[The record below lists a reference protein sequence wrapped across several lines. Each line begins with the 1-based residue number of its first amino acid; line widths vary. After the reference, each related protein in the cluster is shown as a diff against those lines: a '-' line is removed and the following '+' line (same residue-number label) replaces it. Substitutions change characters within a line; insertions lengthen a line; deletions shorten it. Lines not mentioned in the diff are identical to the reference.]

1 VTGAPHPLLDRLLA
15 AARGS
20 FPPVDGGVTVL
31 PPLDDGLEA
40 IVAFTGHAV
49 VATALRLEDLVQ
61 AGADGYGG
69 ATSPD
74 VQRVVAGPD
83 GWIDVHDV
91 TLVGYGL
98 GDDGSGPLLARREDL
113 AGHPRVAHARSIR
126 SDVRVHGD
134 DRGVV
139 TLARGLAGRTE
150 LSLELA
156 PERQGAGEGGGLL
169 TEVLRLVPA
178 GSPVFAA
185 VSPGNARSL
194 RLFLRHGFTP
204 VGSEIQIRPRRCPT
218 PCWPIPDARSFWWRE
233 ASTRG

>member
-1 VTGAPHPLLDRLLA
+1 VTGGRHPLLEELLA

-20 FPPVDGGVTVL
+20 FPPVDGGVTVV
-31 PPLDDGLEA
+31 PALDGGLEA

-49 VATALRLEDLVQ
+49 IATALSRDELML

-69 ATSPD
+69 ATSAD
-74 VQRVVAGPD
+74 VQRAIAGPE

-91 TLVGYGL
+91 TLVGSGL
-98 GDDGSGPLLARREDL
+98 GDDGSRPLLPRRDDL
-113 AGHPRVAHARSIR
+113 TGHPRVTHASRIR
-126 SDVRVHGD
+126 SDVRVYGD
-134 DRGVV
+134 DRGLV
-139 TLARGLAGRTE
+139 TLACGLAGRPE

-194 RLFLRHGFTP
+194 RMFLRHGFTP
-204 VGSEIQIRPRRCPT
+204 LSSEIQIQPRRGPA
-218 PCWPIPDARSFWWRE
+218 P
-233 ASTRG
+233 

>member
-1 VTGAPHPLLDRLLA
+1 VTGAAHPLLDRLLA

-20 FPPVDGGVTVL
+20 FPPVDGGVTVV
-31 PPLDDGLEA
+31 PALDGGLEA

-49 VATALRLEDLVQ
+49 VATALRLEDLMR

-69 ATSPD
+69 ATSPH
-74 VQRVVAGPD
+74 VQRAIAGPV

-91 TLVGYGL
+91 TLVASGL
-98 GDDGSGPLLARREDL
+98 GDDGSHPLLARRHDL
-113 AGHPRVAHARSIR
+113 MQHPRVAHARAIR

-134 DRGVV
+134 DRGLV
-139 TLARGLAGRTE
+139 TLAQGLAGRTE

-156 PERQGAGEGGGLL
+156 PERQGAGEGAGLL

-204 VGSEIQIRPRRCPT
+204 VASEIQIRPRRCET
-218 PCWPIPDARSFWWRE
+218 S
-233 ASTRG
+233 